1 MSTFSSKKGKNKSK
15 ITNLMRKLFICG
27 SKKNKVKSLY
37 PYRSYKE
44 IKLKSIKHSK
54 KPTEK
59 VVNEVDHK
67 ENKHQNKP
75 VSATVLSSSTV
86 DLLVPAL
93 NNFKEDVRG
102 SR

>member
-1 MSTFSSKKGKNKSK
+1 MSTISTKRIKNKSK
-15 ITNLMRKLFICG
+15 ITNLIRKLFICG
-27 SKKNKVKSLY
+27 GKKKKNHGLY

-44 IKLKSIKHSK
+44 IKLKSIQHSK
-54 KPTEK
+54 EPTEK
-59 VVNEVDHK
+59 VVNEVDPEK
-67 ENKHQNKP
+67 KHQSKP